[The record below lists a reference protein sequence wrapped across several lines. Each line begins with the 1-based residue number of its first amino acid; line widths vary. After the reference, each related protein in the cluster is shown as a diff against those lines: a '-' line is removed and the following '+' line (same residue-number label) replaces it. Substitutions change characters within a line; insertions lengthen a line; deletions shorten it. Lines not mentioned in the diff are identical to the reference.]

1 MTQAVSKKRFYG
13 PLVKFYIPL
22 VLCLSGWVAFGVQTI
37 VCKERMAQKDVR
49 LHQLESQIDAM
60 QTASKDLDKT
70 IVSLDG
76 VIQTFRQLQEN
87 LKHAKQKIERI
98 GTQEKHIKGSQ

>member
-1 MTQAVSKKRFYG
+1 MTLPASKKRFYG

-22 VLCLSGWVAFGVQTI
+22 VLCLSGWVAFGIQSI
-37 VCKERMAQKDVR
+37 VCKERMAQKDLR

-60 QTASKDLDKT
+60 QTASKDLDKA
-70 IVSLDG
+70 IISLDG
-76 VIQTFRQLQEN
+76 VIQTFHHLQEN

-98 GTQEKHIKGSQ
+98 GTQEKHIEGSQ